1 MYIFCSPIESAVKD
15 LRRTWKF
22 LVRQNSLKNAITD
35 TIHNRIVRTNYRHRM
50 FRSKNSPKKE
60 KLVTEDDYAVQKF
73 LIKPNATPANDSA
86 FVDDDMESDSN
97 VTSEEDSEL
106 EINSDSDNDYSET
119 ESNYDDDE

>member
-1 MYIFCSPIESAVKD
+1 
-15 LRRTWKF
+15 
-22 LVRQNSLKNAITD
+22 
-35 TIHNRIVRTNYRHRM
+35 M

-86 FVDDDMESDSN
+86 FVDDDMASDTN

-106 EINSDSDNDYSET
+106 ESDSDSNSDYDNSDT
-119 ESNYDDDE
+119 ESNDE